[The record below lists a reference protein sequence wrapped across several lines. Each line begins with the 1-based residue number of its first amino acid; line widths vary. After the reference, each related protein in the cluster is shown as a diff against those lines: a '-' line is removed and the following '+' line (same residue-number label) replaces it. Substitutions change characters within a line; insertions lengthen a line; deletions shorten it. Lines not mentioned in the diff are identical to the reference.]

1 MRTDRLG
8 KSAVRRKVHRETK
21 DCAAAAALPGQQILA
36 TASAIAGNLCG
47 TWKYASHVVSRDHA
61 LSLAD
66 QAVVSGTSFLTTLL
80 IARSSDAGQLGVYA
94 VGISLLLSV
103 AAFQDSLILQP
114 YMIQRHS
121 QQGTPAEYLS
131 ASLTLS
137 VLFAVGCTL
146 ALTVAAAGFLEW
158 SDQRDLA
165 VVMLAIAGVTPFV
178 LTREF
183 ARRVA
188 FARLQIDR
196 ALLID
201 SIAAVVQLSVLVW
214 LGSSGRMSAPAACIA
229 LGGANAVAAAA
240 WLGSTRAATAVP
252 LQRLQTIFRHT
263 WALGKWLLVGRITV
277 QMQSYVTYWIA
288 MFVAG
293 SAVTGVYAACMSIV
307 NFANPLIFALGN
319 VLTAKLVLAWKSGG
333 GSGLWRESIRN
344 TITIGAVMA
353 AFSLAVFVGGEEV
366 MQFLYHGKEYEG
378 HGQMLTVLALAVFA
392 TTAGM
397 PASFGLA
404 TMGRPRAI
412 VAVAVVAAVLSVI
425 LIWLLMMEWGL
436 LGAAYGLLAGNLIG
450 AVGRWVAFWT
460 LIPSDCDST
469 LVVRVLENVAERLD
483 TSGLTITRIGGGEQ
497 AEVFAI
503 QSRDAPPICGANR
516 ALVAKLYKPQSAVTS
531 QMVQGQFNSLLKLHA
546 AIDGFEIN
554 GWKIVVPRP
563 LHICE
568 SPLAFV
574 MTAAPGRHIDWYASR
589 SDALASEILHGA
601 AEAFAAALERCWS
614 RGCRHSDLGLRNV
627 LFDIETKTISF
638 IDAGTRDS
646 CRTCSEVAKF
656 PSAAV
661 SDLAHVLCDVAID
674 VMDLVGSPERMGR
687 EMFVETVL
695 RTVIADVDSENEKR
709 RLLIEIRDCFQDHLT
724 EYLETP
730 SRLLKGISRRVVA
743 RVAINRVESILGR
756 TVPALGN
763 LELERVSRFR

>member
-1 MRTDRLG
+1 MPT
-8 KSAVRRKVHRETK
+8 ETK
-21 DCAAAAALPGQQILA
+21 DASAAALPGQRILPA
-36 TASAIAGNLCG
+36 LSTIASSLRG

-146 ALTVAAAGFLEW
+146 ALTVTAAGFLEW
-158 SDQRDLA
+158 SDQPDLA
-165 VVMLAIAGVTPFV
+165 VVTLAVAGVTPFA

-183 ARRVA
+183 ARRAA
-188 FARLQIDR
+188 FARLQIGR
-196 ALLID
+196 ALLVD
-201 SIAAVVQLSVLVW
+201 SIVAVVQLSALAW
-214 LGSSGRMSAPAACIA
+214 LGSSGRMSAPTACLA

-240 WLGSTRAATAVP
+240 WLGWTRAASAVP
-252 LQRLQTIFRHT
+252 LRRLQTIFQHT

-319 VLTAKLVLAWKSGG
+319 VLTAKLVLAWKDGG
-333 GSGLWRESIRN
+333 GPGLWRESIRN

-412 VAVAVVAAVLSVI
+412 VAVAITTAVLSVI
-425 LIWLLMMEWGL
+425 LIWLLMKEWGL

-450 AVGRWVAFWT
+450 AVGRWIAFRT
-460 LIPSDCDST
+460 FIPSDCDSK
-469 LVVRVLENVAERLD
+469 LVVRALDFAEISD
-483 TSGLTITRIGGGEQ
+483 TGALTITRVGGGEQ

-503 QSRDAPPICGANR
+503 EPKDALPIWGADR
-516 ALVAKLYKPQSAVTS
+516 ALVTKLYRPQSAVTAE
-531 QMVQGQFNSLLKLHA
+531 MVQGQFNSLLKLHA
-546 AIDGFEIN
+546 AIDGFETN

-563 LHICE
+563 LHVCK

-574 MTAAPGRHIDWYASR
+574 MTAVPGRNIDWYASR
-589 SDALASEILHGA
+589 SDALASEMLHGA
-601 AEAFAAALERCWS
+601 TDAFAAALQRCWS

-656 PSAAV
+656 PSAAA
-661 SDLAHVLCDVAID
+661 SDLGHLLCDVAID

-695 RTVIADVDSENEKR
+695 RTVVADVDAENEKR
-709 RLLIEIRDCFQDHLT
+709 RLLIEIRDCFQDHLS

-730 SRLLKGISRRVVA
+730 SWLLKGISRRVVA

-756 TVPALGN
+756 VAPAYRN
-763 LELERVSRFR
+763 LELEQSQAPARQPI